1 MFLASSFPCRT
12 AFWALGTVAAPDRL
26 AARSGTAASS
36 PAPQASGTGA
46 ASVPTRRSAR
56 TVSIPLWSMGRSVW
70 LRTIGFAALPTVQT
84 ISSESNSAPVDRTT

>member
-1 MFLASSFPCRT
+1 MFLARSFPCRT
-12 AFWALGTVAAPDRL
+12 AFWALAVVAVPGCFE
-26 AARSGTAASS
+26 ARSGTAASS

-56 TVSIPLWSMGRSVW
+56 TINIPCWSVW

-84 ISSESNSAPVDRTT
+84 ISPESNSSPVDRTT